1 MRIDRIP
8 HRIWNYTKKFTYF
21 GKTSAPYVSP
31 DTFKR
36 IADLDLDRNFYPG
49 SEKIKDASVVFIN
62 SGDTEKFFNEYGKII
77 NAKVLIFGNND
88 VDFTKFEFTIPKS
101 VKKIYL
107 QNSTIDDPLFG
118 TIPIGIESLKYVTN
132 GLPKLFS
139 PEYSSRVK
147 NNRILVGPFGNT
159 HLDRQI
165 LLNQQER
172 NFRNVD
178 FIYGRLSPLEYAE
191 TSSNYSVV
199 ACPRGNGLDTHRFWE
214 ALYRGAMPLVVESP
228 WTNYW
233 SRKGVPV
240 IEIPNWEY
248 DLDQILLSESLN
260 LVFNP
265 NESDFIW
272 EPYWYTEIRQGF

>member
-1 MRIDRIP
+1 MRIERIP
-8 HRIWNYTKKFTYF
+8 HRIWNYTKKFAYF

-49 SEKIKDASVVFIN
+49 CEKIKEASVVFIN
-62 SGDTEKFFNEYGKII
+62 SGDTEKFFHEYGKII

-107 QNSTIDDPLFG
+107 QNSLIEDPLFR
-118 TIPIGIESLKYVTN
+118 TIPIGIESLRYVTN
-132 GLPKLFS
+132 GLPKLFL

-147 NNRILVGPFGNT
+147 SPRILVGPFGNT

-178 FIYGRLSPLEYAE
+178 FICGRLSPLEYAE
-191 TSSNYSVV
+191 TSSNYSVI

-214 ALYRGAMPLVVESP
+214 ALYRGAIPLVVESP
-228 WTNYW
+228 WTTYW
-233 SRKGVPV
+233 SRKGVPM

-248 DLDQILLSESLN
+248 DLDQILLSESIN
-260 LVFNP
+260 LVFKP
-265 NESDFIW
+265 NELDFLW
-272 EPYWYTEIRQGF
+272 EPYWYKEIRQSV